1 MVYNFKQWDLQYSL
15 NEGKS
20 MKDILNWFG
29 SFFGGSLSKIDSYL
43 EDIVQIEED
52 YIKEWDK
59 IVTEI
64 DALEVQKAQIS
75 NDPAEARKLDRM
87 IDRSERLLQ
96 SLLSKKNSSIA
107 EIEEKVRK
115 ITEKDSKLV
124 SYWNLKKTGSEREIA
139 ERLYDISKKLTN
151 PDLGEELYDRY
162 KQAALDARQKDEDF
176 RKKYGDMKLPST
188 DHLIGS
194 ASLKKLGKDFGPSK
208 IAKTTLN
215 KILGYSG
222 IEFEKYARELS
233 KENARDLIRELT
245 RVKNEMCALRDL
257 DIERFESEAKRKGL
271 TEIQLRREIR
281 NLKAMHTDKIGDV
294 RTKITIARRRYD

>member
-1 MVYNFKQWDLQYSL
+1 MVYNFQQWDLHNSL
-15 NEGKS
+15 NEAKS

-29 SFFGGSLSKIDSYL
+29 SFFGGSLSKIDSHL

-64 DALEVQKAQIS
+64 DSLEVQKAQIH
-75 NDPAEARKLDRM
+75 NDPAESRKLDRM

-96 SLLSKKNSSIA
+96 SLLSKKNSSVA
-107 EIEEKVRK
+107 EIEEKVRN

-124 SYWNLKKTGSEREIA
+124 SYWNLKKTGAEKEIA

-151 PDLGEELYDRY
+151 PDLGEELYDKY
-162 KQAALDARQKDEDF
+162 KNAALAAREKDEDF
-176 RKKYGDMKLPST
+176 RKKYGEMKLPST
-188 DHLIGS
+188 RLIS
-194 ASLKKLGKDFGPSK
+194 SSSLKKSPKDFGPSK
-208 IAKTTLN
+208 IDKTTLN

-222 IEFEKYARELS
+222 TEFEKYAGELS
-233 KENARDLIRELT
+233 KENAKDLIRELT

-271 TEIQLRREIR
+271 TETQLRREIR
-281 NLKAMHTDKIGDV
+281 NLKAIHTDKIGDV
-294 RTKITIARRRYD
+294 RTKITIARRYD

>member
-1 MVYNFKQWDLQYSL
+1 MVYNFQHWDLHNSL
-15 NEGKS
+15 NEAKS

-29 SFFGGSLSKIDSYL
+29 SFFGGSLSKIDSHL

-64 DALEVQKAQIS
+64 DSLEVQKAQIH
-75 NDPAEARKLDRM
+75 NDPAESRKLDRM

-96 SLLSKKNSSIA
+96 SLLSKKNSSVA
-107 EIEEKVRK
+107 EIEEKVRN

-124 SYWNLKKTGSEREIA
+124 SYWNLKKTGAEKEIA

-151 PDLGEELYDRY
+151 PDLGEELYDKY
-162 KQAALDARQKDEDF
+162 KNAALAAREKDEDF
-176 RKKYGDMKLPST
+176 RKKYGEMKLPST
-188 DHLIGS
+188 RLIS
-194 ASLKKLGKDFGPSK
+194 SSSLKKSPKDFGPSK
-208 IAKTTLN
+208 IDKTTLN

-222 IEFEKYARELS
+222 TEFEKYAGELS

-271 TEIQLRREIR
+271 TETQLRREIR

-294 RTKITIARRRYD
+294 RTKITIARRYD

>member
-1 MVYNFKQWDLQYSL
+1 MVYNFQQWDLHNSL
-15 NEGKS
+15 NEAKS

-29 SFFGGSLSKIDSYL
+29 SFFGGSLSKIDSHL

-64 DALEVQKAQIS
+64 DSLEVQKAQIH
-75 NDPAEARKLDRM
+75 NDPAESRKLDRM

-96 SLLSKKNSSIA
+96 SLLSKKNSSVA
-107 EIEEKVRK
+107 EIEEKVRN

-124 SYWNLKKTGSEREIA
+124 SYWNLKKTGAEKEIA

-151 PDLGEELYDRY
+151 PDLGEELYDKY
-162 KQAALDARQKDEDF
+162 KNAALAAREKDEDF
-176 RKKYGDMKLPST
+176 RKKYGEMKLPST
-188 DHLIGS
+188 RLIS
-194 ASLKKLGKDFGPSK
+194 SSSLKKSPKDFGPSK
-208 IAKTTLN
+208 IDKTTLN

-222 IEFEKYARELS
+222 TEFEKYAGELS

-271 TEIQLRREIR
+271 TETQLRREIR

-294 RTKITIARRRYD
+294 RTKITIARRYD